1 MLKYFLYLYFKIIQM
16 SFNRLAYDTCEY
28 KQRLGQNVSN
38 IDFILDPI
46 KYEHEKKCRHEF
58 GLLGGTNV
66 SHVKG
71 NLVDLE
77 NDLRG
82 QTRPATNCSQYKFA
96 PSSGNF
102 VQGKEYIKPVQHPKI
117 DTTPLHL
124 PSCQMMDY
132 SSIHRIQ
139 PKRK

>member
-1 MLKYFLYLYFKIIQM
+1 M
-16 SFNRLAYDTCEY
+16 SFNRLAYDSCEY
-28 KQRLGQNVSN
+28 QQKLEQNVSN

-46 KYEHEKKCRHEF
+46 KYEHDRKCRNEF

-82 QTRPATNCSQYKFA
+82 QNRPMTNCAQYKYA
-96 PSSGNF
+96 PSDKNF
-102 VQGKEYIKPVQHPKI
+102 VQGKEYIEDVKHPKV
-117 DTTPLHL
+117 DTSMVHL
-124 PSCQMMDY
+124 PSCQMMEFP
-132 SSIHRIQ
+132 SIPRIQ
-139 PKRK
+139 PKRI

>member
-1 MLKYFLYLYFKIIQM
+1 M
-16 SFNRLAYDTCEY
+16 SFNRLTYDTCEY
-28 KQRLGQNVSN
+28 QQRLEQNVNS
-38 IDFILDPI
+38 IDFILDPV
-46 KYEHEKKCRHEF
+46 KYEHNQKCRNEF

-71 NLVDLE
+71 NMVDLE

-82 QTRPATNCSQYKFA
+82 QNRPATNCAQYKYI
-96 PSSGNF
+96 PDDKNY
-102 VQGKEYIKPVQHPKI
+102 VQGKEYIKCANHPKV

-124 PSCQMMDY
+124 PSCQMINY
-132 SSIHRIQ
+132 PSIPRIQ

>member
-1 MLKYFLYLYFKIIQM
+1 M

-28 KQRLGQNVSN
+28 KQKIEQNVSST
-38 IDFILDPI
+38 DFIFDPI
-46 KYEHEKKCRHEF
+46 KFEHTKKCRNEF

-82 QTRPATNCSQYKFA
+82 QNRPATNCSEYKYA
-96 PSSGNF
+96 PNTSNY
-102 VQGKEYIKPVQHPKI
+102 VQGKEYIKCVKHPKV
-117 DTTPLHL
+117 DTTLLHL

-132 SSIHRIQ
+132 PSIPRVQ
-139 PKRK
+139 PKRN

>member
-1 MLKYFLYLYFKIIQM
+1 M

-28 KQRLGQNVSN
+28 KQRLEDNETS

-46 KYEHEKKCRHEF
+46 KYEHDKKCRNEF

-71 NLVDLE
+71 NMVDLE

-82 QTRPATNCSQYKFA
+82 QNRPATNCAQYKYI
-96 PSSGNF
+96 PNNENY
-102 VQGKEYIKPVQHPKI
+102 VQGKEYIKCVSHPKV

-124 PSCQMMDY
+124 PSCQMIDY
-132 SSIHRIQ
+132 QSIPRIQ

>member
-1 MLKYFLYLYFKIIQM
+1 M
-16 SFNRLAYDTCEY
+16 SFNRLAYDSCEY
-28 KQRLGQNVSN
+28 QQKLEQNVSN

-46 KYEHEKKCRHEF
+46 KYEHDQKCRNEF

-82 QTRPATNCSQYKFA
+82 QNRPRLALNTL
-96 PSSGNF
+96 
-102 VQGKEYIKPVQHPKI
+102 IKVANRG
-117 DTTPLHL
+117 LE
-124 PSCQMMDY
+124 
-132 SSIHRIQ
+132 
-139 PKRK
+139 RKMN